1 MMNERQIQA
10 QINNAYVAS
19 KVGRMR
25 VHIHI
30 QVDINVNERAK
41 HLYNVPMM

>member
-10 QINNAYVAS
+10 QINNAYVANM
-19 KVGRMR
+19 VGRMS